1 MPGLYLH
8 IPYCDHKCLY
18 CDFYS
23 IESLGTMDLFLD
35 SLKTEIGLYANGK
48 GAGRPVR
55 GSAAREQ
62 TEAQGERGERPVP
75 RSPRVWMVVVEC
87 HRCPPSY

>member
-23 IESLGTMDLFLD
+23 IESLGTMDDFIPALH
-35 SLKTEIGLYANGK
+35 SEIRA
-48 GAGRPVR
+48 
-55 GSAAREQ
+55 
-62 TEAQGERGERPVP
+62 
-75 RSPRVWMVVVEC
+75 
-87 HRCPPSY
+87 